1 MADEQGVVTGAVDQC
16 VCLFIGF
23 SHGVNEEMQDEDKE
37 KDEGCQQIVLDVYAA
52 AVVNFVGN

>member
-1 MADEQGVVTGAVDQC
+1 
-16 VCLFIGF
+16 
-23 SHGVNEEMQDEDKE
+23 MQDEDKE